1 MSLSMC
7 FCAFEHILWS
17 RIAESHGHSVFE
29 DLNEFIAPVPHTA
42 CQLAS
47 KPQFQI
53 PCADNLI
60 GPKEVGIASN
70 VISLH
75 VWWGLG

>member
-17 RIAESHGHSVFE
+17 GIAESHGHSVFE
-29 DLNEFIAPVPHTA
+29 DPNEFIAPVPHTA

-60 GPKEVGIASN
+60 GSEEVGIASN